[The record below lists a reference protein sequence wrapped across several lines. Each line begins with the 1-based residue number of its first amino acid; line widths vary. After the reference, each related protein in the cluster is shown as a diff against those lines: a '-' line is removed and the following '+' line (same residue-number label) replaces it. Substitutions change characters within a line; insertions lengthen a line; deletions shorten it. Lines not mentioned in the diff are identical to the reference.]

1 MNPNERSLD
10 KIASAMD
17 RISRNG
23 ITVNLRFPA
32 ETDKFA
38 LDLAAMKISEGLTA
52 IANAISEVLFHE
64 SEDRAD

>member
-1 MNPNERSLD
+1 MSMNERSLD
-10 KIASAMD
+10 KIASAVD

-23 ITVNLRFPA
+23 LTVNIRFPA

-38 LDLAAMKISEGLTA
+38 IDLAAMKISEGLTA

-64 SEDRAD
+64 SENRAD